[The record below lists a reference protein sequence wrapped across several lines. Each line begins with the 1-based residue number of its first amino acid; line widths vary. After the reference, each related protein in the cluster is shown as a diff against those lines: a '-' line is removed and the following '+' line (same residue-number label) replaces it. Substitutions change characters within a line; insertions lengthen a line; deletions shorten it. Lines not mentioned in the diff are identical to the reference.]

1 MDKITRVGV
10 DLGKRVF
17 HVTAV
22 DASGRVVQRKRF
34 GRAGLRSYLAQLPVP
49 CEVSLEACGSAH
61 HWGRFAQGLGHAAR
75 LMSPQFVLPYVQSN
89 KNDVNDADAI
99 VEAAGRPSMRF
110 VGVKPV
116 ASQHLQQLHRARQLA
131 VKDRTA
137 HGNQIHG
144 FLLEYGVALPKGLSV
159 MLKRL
164 GEVLEDADNELPA
177 EGRAL
182 ISDLANE
189 LKRLDER
196 VKAFDAKI
204 QAISQQTPACKRL
217 QQIPGVGPM
226 TSTALVAAVGDASHF
241 RNGRE
246 LSACLGLVPRQRTT
260 GGKPVLLGISKR
272 GDKYLR
278 QLLIHGARSVL
289 RSAGK
294 HTDRRR
300 KWAQEVERRR
310 GRNVA
315 GVALANKNARTAW
328 AILARKTNFR
338 TDPVPQAAEG

>member
-1 MDKITRVGV
+1 MDKITRVGI

-22 DASGRVVQRKRF
+22 DGSDRVVERKRL
-34 GRAGLRSYLAQLPVP
+34 GRAGLRSYLAKLPVP
-49 CEVSLEACGSAH
+49 CEVAMEACGSAH
-61 HWGRFAQGLGHAAR
+61 HWGRLAQGLGHTVR
-75 LMSPQFVLPYVQSN
+75 LMSPQFVLPYVKSN

-144 FLLEYGVALPKGLSV
+144 FLLEYGVALPKGLGM

-164 GEVLEDADNELPA
+164 DEVLEDAGNELPG
-177 EGRAL
+177 EGRGL
-182 ISDLANE
+182 ISDLSDE

-204 QAISQQTPACKRL
+204 EAISRRTPACQRL
-217 QQIPGVGPM
+217 QQIPGIGPM
-226 TSTALVAAVGDASHF
+226 TATALMAAVGNASHF

-246 LSACLGLVPRQRTT
+246 LSAWLGLVPRQRTN
-260 GGKPVLLGISKR
+260 GGKPVLLGVSKR

-278 QLLIHGARSVL
+278 QLFIHGARSVL
-289 RSAGK
+289 RCAGK

-300 KWAQEVERRR
+300 KWAQEVEQRR

-328 AILARKTNFR
+328 AILTKKTDFAVEPR
-338 TDPVPQAAEG
+338 AQAA

>member
-1 MDKITRVGV
+1 MDNITRVGI
-10 DLGKRVF
+10 DLGKRVL

-22 DASGRVVQRKRF
+22 DASGRIVHRKRF
-34 GRAGLRSYLAQLPVP
+34 GRVGLRSYLAKLPVP
-49 CEVSLEACGSAH
+49 CEVALEACGSAH
-61 HWGRFAQGLGHAAR
+61 YWGRYAHALGHTAR
-75 LMSPQFVLPYVQSN
+75 LMSPQFVLPYVKSN
-89 KNDVNDADAI
+89 KNDANNADAI

-116 ASQHLQQLHRARQLA
+116 ASQHLQQLHRVRSLA

-137 HGNQIHG
+137 HGNQIQG
-144 FLLEYGVALPKGLSV
+144 FLLEYGIALPKGLSA
-159 MLKRL
+159 MPMRL
-164 GEVLEDADNELPA
+164 NEVLEDGSNELPG

-182 ISDLANE
+182 VCDLAEE
-189 LKRLDER
+189 LTRLDER
-196 VKAFDAKI
+196 VKAFDAQI
-204 QAISQQTPACKRL
+204 EAISRQTPACKRL

-226 TSTALVAAVGDASHF
+226 TATALVAAVGDASHF

-246 LSACLGLVPRQRTT
+246 LSAWLGLVPRQRST

-289 RSAGK
+289 RCAGK
-294 HTDRRR
+294 HSDRRR
-300 KWAQEVERRR
+300 KWAVEVEQRR

-328 AILARKTNFR
+328 ALLAKDTDFHTDHR
-338 TDPVPQAAEG
+338 TQAA

>member
-1 MDKITRVGV
+1 MNKITRVGI

-17 HVTAV
+17 HLTAV
-22 DASGRVVQRKRF
+22 DAADEVVERKRLS
-34 GRAGLRSYLAQLPVP
+34 RVGLRAYLAKLPAS
-49 CEVSLEACGSAH
+49 CEVAMEACGSAH
-61 HWGRFAQGLGHAAR
+61 HWGRMAQGLGHTVR
-75 LMSPQFVLPYVQSN
+75 LMSPQFVLPYVKSN

-137 HGNQIHG
+137 HGNQIQG
-144 FLLEYGVALPKGLSV
+144 FLLEYGVALPKGLSA

-164 GEVLEDADNELPA
+164 EAVLEDGENELPG

-182 ISDLANE
+182 VSDLAEE

-196 VKAFDAKI
+196 VKGFDAQI
-204 QAISQQTPACKRL
+204 EAIARQTPACQRL
-217 QQIPGVGPM
+217 QQIPGIGPM
-226 TSTALVAAVGDASHF
+226 TSTALVAAVGDASQF

-246 LSACLGLVPRQRTT
+246 LSAWLGLTPRQRST

-272 GDKYLR
+272 GDSHLR

-289 RSAGK
+289 RCAGK
-294 HTDRRR
+294 HKDRRR
-300 KWAQEVERRR
+300 KWAKAVADRR
-310 GRNVA
+310 GPNIA
-315 GVALANKNARTAW
+315 GVALANKNARNAW
-328 AILARKTNFR
+328 ALLARDVDFHSSGL
-338 TDPVPQAAEG
+338 PQAA

>member
-1 MDKITRVGV
+1 MDKITRIGI

-22 DASGRVVQRKRF
+22 DASDRVVERKRF
-34 GRAGLRSYLAQLPVP
+34 SRAGLRSYLARLPVP
-49 CEVSLEACGSAH
+49 CEVALEACGSAH
-61 HWGRFAQGLGHAAR
+61 HWGRVAQGLGHTVR
-75 LMSPQFVLPYVQSN
+75 LMSPQFVLPYVKSN

-99 VEAAGRPSMRF
+99 AEAAGRPSMRF

-144 FLLEYGVALPKGLSV
+144 FVLEYGVALPKGLNA
-159 MLKRL
+159 MLQRL
-164 GEVLEDADNELPA
+164 EAVLEDGENELPVQS
-177 EGRAL
+177 RAL
-182 ISDLANE
+182 LSDLACE
-189 LKRLDER
+189 LKRLHER
-196 VKAFDAKI
+196 VQAFDAQI
-204 QAISQQTPACKRL
+204 GAIGRARPACRRL
-217 QQIPGVGPM
+217 EKIPGIGPM
-226 TSTALVAAVGDASHF
+226 TSTALVAAVGDAKQF

-246 LSACLGLVPRQRTT
+246 LAAYLGLVPRQRTT
-260 GGKPVLLGISKR
+260 GGRPVLLGISKR

-278 QLLIHGARSVL
+278 WLLIHGARSVL
-289 RSAGK
+289 RCAGK

-300 KWAQEVERRR
+300 KWAQAVEHRR
-310 GRNVA
+310 GRNIA

-328 AILARKTNFR
+328 AVLARNVDFQTSGRPK
-338 TDPVPQAAEG
+338 AA

>member
-1 MDKITRVGV
+1 MDKITRVGI
-10 DLGKRVF
+10 DLGKRVL

-22 DASGRVVQRKRF
+22 DAAGRIVERKRF
-34 GRAGLRSYLAQLPVP
+34 GRVGLRSHLAKLPVP
-49 CEVSLEACGSAH
+49 CEVALEACGSAH
-61 HWGRFAQGLGHAAR
+61 CWGRYAHALGHTAR
-75 LMSPQFVLPYVQSN
+75 LMSPQFVLPYVKSN
-89 KNDVNDADAI
+89 KNDANDADAI

-116 ASQHLQQLHRARQLA
+116 ASQHLQQLHRARSLA

-137 HGNQIHG
+137 HGNQIQG
-144 FLLEYGVALPKGLSV
+144 FLLEYGIALPKGLLP

-164 GEVLEDADNELPA
+164 NEVLEDGSNELPM

-182 ISDLANE
+182 VSDLAEE
-189 LKRLDER
+189 LTRLDER
-196 VKAFDAKI
+196 VKAFDARI
-204 QAISQQTPACKRL
+204 EAISRQTPACKRL

-226 TSTALVAAVGDASHF
+226 TATALVAAVGDGSHF

-246 LSACLGLVPRQRTT
+246 LSAWLGLVPRQRST

-278 QLLIHGARSVL
+278 HLLIYGARSVL
-289 RSAGK
+289 RCAAK
-294 HTDRRR
+294 HSDRRR
-300 KWAQEVERRR
+300 KWAVEVEQRR

-315 GVALANKNARTAW
+315 GVALANKNARIAW
-328 AILARKTNFR
+328 ALLAKDADFR
-338 TDPVPQAAEG
+338 MDHRPQAA

>member
-1 MDKITRVGV
+1 M
-10 DLGKRVF
+10 
-17 HVTAV
+17 
-22 DASGRVVQRKRF
+22 
-34 GRAGLRSYLAQLPVP
+34 
-49 CEVSLEACGSAH
+49 
-61 HWGRFAQGLGHAAR
+61 
-75 LMSPQFVLPYVQSN
+75 PYVKSN

-116 ASQHLQQLHRARQLA
+116 ASQHLQQLHRARQLT

-144 FLLEYGVALPKGLSV
+144 FLLEYGVALPKGLSP

-182 ISDLANE
+182 ISDLADE
-189 LKRLDER
+189 LRRLDER
-196 VKAFDAKI
+196 VKAFDTQIEAVSR
-204 QAISQQTPACKRL
+204 QVSACRRF
-217 QQIPGVGPM
+217 QQIPGIGPM
-226 TSTALVAAVGDASHF
+226 TSTALVAAVGDGSHF
-241 RNGRE
+241 QNGRE
-246 LSACLGLVPRQRTT
+246 LSAFLGLVPRQRTT
-260 GGKPVLLGISKR
+260 

-289 RSAGK
+289 RCAGK
-294 HTDRRR
+294 HQDRRR
-300 KWAQEVERRR
+300 KWASELEQRR

-328 AILARKTNFR
+328 AILAKEADFVAEPRA
-338 TDPVPQAAEG
+338 PAA